1 MAASV
6 FSRFRQD
13 NRDGAGS
20 SGNGKHV
27 GPAPVTDLTDSD
39 FFDSL
44 DGHATIVD
52 FWAPWCG
59 PCKALH
65 PVFDELARSH
75 AGEGLH
81 FARLN
86 VDESRTVAPALGIMS
101 IPTVMLCDL
110 EGNEVDRLVG
120 VPDRH
125 RLDDLIARGLALG
138 GSGGQ

>member
-1 MAASV
+1 M
-6 FSRFRQD
+6 FSRFRP
-13 NRDGAGS
+13 GS
-20 SGNGKHV
+20 RSDAVAADSGEHV
-27 GPAPVTDLTDSD
+27 GPAPVTDLTGGD

-65 PVFDELARSH
+65 PLFDELAH
-75 AGEGLH
+75 ANADERLH

-101 IPTVMLCDL
+101 IPTIMLCDL
-110 EGNEVDRLVG
+110 KGNEVDRLVG
-120 VPDRH
+120 MPDRR
-125 RLDDLIARGLALG
+125 RLEDLIIRAKGLAA
-138 GSGGQ
+138 

>member
-6 FSRFRQD
+6 FSRFR
-13 NRDGAGS
+13 RESRSGAKAS
-20 SGNGKHV
+20 DSGEQV
-27 GPAPVTDLTDSD
+27 GPAPVADLTDGD

-65 PVFDELARSH
+65 PLFDELAHTH
-75 AGEGLH
+75 ADEGLH

-101 IPTVMLCDL
+101 IPTLMLCDL
-110 EGNEVDRLVG
+110 KGNEVDRLVG
-120 VPDRH
+120 MPDRR
-125 RLDDLIARGLALG
+125 RLEELIARAKGLTG
-138 GSGGQ
+138 